1 MDLLLVKVTGCKV
14 IPLVGSNY
22 VLTEPRTLQPGHT
35 LIIFIHALHFMVAI
49 KCRTSTYFAPGMS
62 LIVRAY
68 LKPYLGHM
76 HRRK

>member
-14 IPLVGSNY
+14 IPLLRSNY
-22 VLTEPRTLQPGHT
+22 VGQNRGPLQPGHT

-49 KCRTSTYFAPGMS
+49 KCRISTHFAPGMS